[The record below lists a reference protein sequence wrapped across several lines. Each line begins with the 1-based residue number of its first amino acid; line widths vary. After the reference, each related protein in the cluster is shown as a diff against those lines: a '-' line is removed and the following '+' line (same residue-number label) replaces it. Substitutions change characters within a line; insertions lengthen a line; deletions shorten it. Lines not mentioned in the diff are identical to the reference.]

1 MIGLESC
8 FGVVNK
14 IMCKDSEMNLTKL
27 ISLLTCGPRKFMGF
41 ESDLFVKG
49 TPAEITIIDPE
60 QDWIFSREH
69 IKSRSINSPYIGK
82 KMIGKVLHTISRS
95 HIFKTQ

>member
-1 MIGLESC
+1 
-8 FGVVNK
+8 
-14 IMCKDSEMNLTKL
+14 
-27 ISLLTCGPRKFMGF
+27 MGF

-60 QDWIFSREH
+60 EDWIFSREH